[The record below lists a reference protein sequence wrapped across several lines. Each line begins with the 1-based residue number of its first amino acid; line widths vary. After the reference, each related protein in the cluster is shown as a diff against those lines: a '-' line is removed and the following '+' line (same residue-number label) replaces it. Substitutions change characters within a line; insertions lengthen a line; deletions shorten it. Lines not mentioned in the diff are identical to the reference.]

1 MIKKIC
7 FSLSILSLTASVAAA
22 VYLTYC
28 KKKAENKYDSRGN
41 SKA

>member
-22 VYLTYC
+22 VYLTCC
-28 KKKAENKYDSRGN
+28 KKKAENKSDSRGN

>member
-22 VYLTYC
+22 VYFTYC
-28 KKKAENKYDSRGN
+28 KKKAENKVDSRGN